1 MADYVTLMGA
11 DDVRSAG
18 SAMRSA
24 AEDMRSVASSIDS
37 TFERHQRFLDDWLQ
51 RFEAAIERA
60 SKPDP
65 KPDNRTQDERDYD
78 LDRYSAR

>member
-1 MADYVTLMGA
+1 MADYVTLIGA

-18 SAMRSA
+18 NTISRAADEMRSA
-24 AEDMRSVASSIDS
+24 ASAIDFA
-37 TFERHQRFLDDWLQ
+37 FERHQRFLDDWLQ